1 MFLCYI
7 ITPRA
12 LLYNYYFI
20 DCNIPSLLVEI
31 FCSARGC
38 GNFGRQAACERP
50 LASWFVTIVYH
61 VLLSL
66 SWALNCQ
73 PGETKW

>member
-38 GNFGRQAACERP
+38 GNFGRQAA
-50 LASWFVTIVYH
+50 SG
-61 VLLSL
+61 LLVCDHRL
-66 SWALNCQ
+66 SRLVVFILGFELPAR
-73 PGETKW
+73 